1 MVGLCLIG
9 HRVTLCRLLHGTLC
23 INVDL
28 PGIVFG
34 ALDSDGKID
43 KSRVK
48 LVRQLSKGMI
58 LTFHRAFDVCT
69 EEQDA
74 ALETV
79 IALGCDRLLTSAGPQ
94 SDVSHNLDALA
105 SLQKQAK
112 GRVVVVAAAGITA
125 DNVQNVMHRSG
136 VRAVHAGSSVTS
148 EVTLATRGANPGAEM
163 LSPASGKLVGASSKT
178 EEGRESFVEVDASP
192 LETPDPKAAL
202 VKELVSWSC
211 AQEALVHQLV
221 IQATLAISSRSGEAR
236 SPDTAAQ
243 GEGSG
248 LDSSYIHL

>member
-1 MVGLCLIG
+1 MLTVF
-9 HRVTLCRLLHGTLC
+9 VT
-23 INVDL
+23 INL

-48 LVRQLSKGMI
+48 LVRQLSKGML

-69 EEQDA
+69 EDQDV
-74 ALETV
+74 ALETI

-94 SDVSHNLDALA
+94 NDVSRNLDALA
-105 SLQKQAK
+105 SLQKQAN
-112 GRVVVVAAAGITA
+112 GRIVVVAAAGITA
-125 DNVQNVMHRSG
+125 DSVQSVIHRSG

-148 EVTLATRGANPGAEM
+148 KVTHAARSANPGAEL
-163 LSPASGKLVGASSKT
+163 LSPASKKLTGASSKT
-178 EEGRESFVEVDASP
+178 EEGKESFVEVGMDVSP

-202 VKELVSWSC
+202 VQELVSWSC
-211 AQEALVHQLV
+211 AQEALVHELV
-221 IQATLAISSRSGEAR
+221 IQATLAISNRSGEA
-236 SPDTAAQ
+236 SSTDTPAQGEQ